1 MFSDGKARVT
11 TVEASLLLYRVV
23 QVLLALTC
31 TTCLPLLKP
40 LAGSSYGAILSWI
53 TTMQT
58 SSFYGSELPGY
69 LGSQSRTRGVL
80 SASAV
85 LFFALRLHTHAWKPV
100 WQRLAPCGTGQ
111 RYENFKLAMPA
122 RASCFREVC
131 MRRCGIIL
139 RVELAGIDA
148 FGFSFRLVCLS

>member
-1 MFSDGKARVT
+1 M
-11 TVEASLLLYRVV
+11 EASLLLYHVV
-23 QVLLALTC
+23 QELLTLMC
-31 TTCLPLLKP
+31 TTCLLLLKP
-40 LAGSSYGAILSWI
+40 LAGSSYGAISCWI

-69 LGSQSRTRGVL
+69 LRSQSRTRGVL

-111 RYENFKLAMPA
+111 LYENIKLAMPA
-122 RASCFREVC
+122 RATCLRDVC
-131 MRRCGIIL
+131 MRRCRIIL
-139 RVELAGIDA
+139 RVELVGIDA
-148 FGFSFRLVCLS
+148 FGFSFQLVCLS